1 MRWYEG
7 VPEIERKFK
16 VKAFPEHL
24 LGPGS
29 AIQQG
34 YLAVA
39 PVEIRLR
46 AQDGGHELTVKS
58 LGSLR
63 RAEVAL
69 PLTPEQFDELW
80 PLAMAFV
87 EKTRHRVELDDWVAE
102 LDVYGS
108 KLEGLLVVEV
118 EFDSEEQAGSF
129 TPPDWFGDEI
139 TEDSRFRNAALAK
152 AEKPP
157 E

>member
-16 VKAFPEHL
+16 VEAVPEHL

-29 AIQQG
+29 AIRQA
-34 YLAVA
+34 YLSVA

-46 AQDGGHELTVKS
+46 AQDRGHELTVKS
-58 LGSLR
+58 LGGLR
-63 RAEVAL
+63 RVEVNL

-80 PLAMAFV
+80 PLATAFV
-87 EKTRHRVELDDWVAE
+87 EKTRHRAELEGAVAE
-102 LDVYGS
+102 LDIYGG

-118 EFDSEEQAGSF
+118 EFSSEEQAGSF
-129 TPPDWFGDEI
+129 TPPDWFGAEI
-139 TEDSRFRNAALAK
+139 TDDSRFRNAALAQ
-152 AEKPP
+152 ADKPP

>member
-16 VKAFPEHL
+16 VEALPEHL

-58 LGSLR
+58 PGGLR
-63 RAEVAL
+63 RVEVNL

-80 PLAMAFV
+80 PYAMAFV
-87 EKTRHRVELDDWVAE
+87 EKTRRRAELDDAVAE
-102 LDVYGS
+102 LDIYSG

>member
-1 MRWYEG
+1 M
-7 VPEIERKFK
+7 PEIERKFK
-16 VKAFPEHL
+16 VEALPEHL
-24 LGPGS
+24 LAPGS
-29 AIQQG
+29 AIRQG
-34 YLAVA
+34 YLSVA

-46 AQDGGHELTVKS
+46 AQDAGRELTVKS
-58 LGSLR
+58 LGGLR
-63 RAEVAL
+63 RVEVTLAL
-69 PLTPEQFDELW
+69 SPGQFDELW
-80 PLAMAFV
+80 PLATAFV
-87 EKTRHRVELDDWVAE
+87 EKIRHGVELDDAVAD
-102 LDVYGS
+102 LDIYGG

>member
-1 MRWYEG
+1 

-16 VKAFPEHL
+16 VEALPEHL
-24 LGPGS
+24 LAPGS
-29 AIQQG
+29 AIRQG
-34 YLAVA
+34 YLSVA

-46 AQDGGHELTVKS
+46 AQDAGRELTVKS
-58 LGSLR
+58 LGGLR
-63 RAEVAL
+63 RVEVTLAL
-69 PLTPEQFDELW
+69 SPGQFDELW
-80 PLAMAFV
+80 PLATAFV
-87 EKTRHRVELDDWVAE
+87 EKIRHGVELDDAVAD
-102 LDVYGS
+102 LDIYGG

>member
-16 VKAFPEHL
+16 VEALPEHL

-34 YLAVA
+34 YLSVE

-58 LGSLR
+58 LGGLR
-63 RAEVAL
+63 RVEVAL
-69 PLTPEQFDELW
+69 PVAPERFAELW
-80 PLAMAFV
+80 PLATAFV
-87 EKTRHRVELDDWVAE
+87 EKTRHRVEVDDAVAE
-102 LDVYGS
+102 LDVYGG
-108 KLEGLLVVEV
+108 KLAGLLVVEV
-118 EFDSEEQAGSF
+118 EFASEEQARRF
-129 TPPDWFGDEI
+129 VAPDWFGHEI
-139 TEDSRFRNAALAK
+139 TEDSRFRNAALAQ
-152 AEKPP
+152 AEGVP

>member
-7 VPEIERKFK
+7 MPEIERKFK
-16 VKAFPEHL
+16 VKAFPEHG
-24 LGPGS
+24 LGAGS
-29 AIQQG
+29 AIRQG

-46 AQDGGHELTVKS
+46 AEDGGHELTVKS
-58 LGSLR
+58 LGGLR
-63 RAEVAL
+63 RAEVTL

-87 EKTRHRVELDDWVAE
+87 EKTRHRAELDDAVAE
-102 LDVYGS
+102 LDIYGG

-118 EFDSEEQAGSF
+118 EFGSEEQARSF
-129 TPPDWFGDEI
+129 APPDWFGDEI
-139 TEDSRFRNAALAK
+139 TNDSRFRNAALAQADK
-152 AEKPP
+152 APA
-157 E
+157 

>member
-16 VKAFPEHL
+16 VEALPKHL

-34 YLAVA
+34 YLSVA

-58 LGSLR
+58 PGGLR
-63 RAEVAL
+63 RVEVNL

-80 PLAMAFV
+80 PLAMAFL
-87 EKTRHRVELDDWVAE
+87 EKTRHRAELDDAVAE
-102 LDVYGS
+102 LDIYSG

>member
-16 VKAFPEHL
+16 VEALPQHL

-29 AIQQG
+29 AIRQG
-34 YLAVA
+34 YLSVA

-46 AQDGGHELTVKS
+46 AQDAGHELTVKS
-58 LGSLR
+58 LGGLR
-63 RAEVAL
+63 RVEVAL
-69 PLTPEQFDELW
+69 ALSPEQFHELW
-80 PLAMAFV
+80 PLATAFV
-87 EKTRHRVELDDWVAE
+87 EKMRHRAELDGAVAD
-102 LDVYGS
+102 LDVYGG

-129 TPPDWFGDEI
+129 APPDWFGDEI
-139 TEDSRFRNAALAK
+139 TDDSRFRNAALAQADK
-152 AEKPP
+152 AP

>member
-1 MRWYEG
+1 M
-7 VPEIERKFK
+7 PEIERKFK
-16 VKAFPEHL
+16 VEALPEHL

-29 AIQQG
+29 AIRQG
-34 YLAVA
+34 YLSVA

-46 AQDGGHELTVKS
+46 AQDAGHELTVKS
-58 LGSLR
+58 LGGLR
-63 RAEVAL
+63 RVEVTLAL
-69 PLTPEQFDELW
+69 SPEQFDELW
-80 PLAMAFV
+80 PLATAFV
-87 EKTRHRVELDDWVAE
+87 EKIRHRAELDDAVAD
-102 LDVYGS
+102 LDIYGG
-108 KLEGLLVVEV
+108 KLEGLLVAEV